1 MRPSHDSVFVGESGS
16 DGDADFNSMVTL
28 FRKMQKYSN
37 FTSDLEPLTDM
48 NNVKKLRD
56 LVKNEAYILAITA
69 EKNRRLNDELRK
81 TTN

>member
-1 MRPSHDSVFVGESGS
+1 
-16 DGDADFNSMVTL
+16 MVTL